1 MFEKIRVVENH
12 AMLLVSKRAVFMF
25 IGFLLLM
32 TALLMAF
39 FLWADFDYILGR
51 RSLAMKVG
59 QTSISLADLKKIQQ
73 VSGARARQLSEPAF
87 ASDFFTTLLL
97 AEGGRQAGLDRQPT
111 FLKKI
116 ADFDA
121 ALKHSTDDETV
132 ARAAFLIEELAEAC
146 RQKILNQADEPGE
159 AARAGTTQITPPP
172 ARVRLHLR
180 TILASDAS
188 LVNEIMTRHAGGLS
202 FAELNASYSV
212 SLYRTLGGDLGW
224 KSAADFPAGV
234 FDRLLAVPVGSLTS
248 AFSDENGTHIF
259 EIIAR
264 PGEDPN
270 ASARAIREQLLR
282 ETNKRRMARA
292 MIDLRARIDYWINP
306 VIQVKCQVSPGAEP
320 AGSGQN
326 P

>member
-25 IGFLLLM
+25 IGVLLLM
-32 TALLMAF
+32 TTLLMTF

-73 VSGARARQLSEPAF
+73 LSGIQARQLSEAAF
-87 ASDFFTTLLL
+87 ASDFFMTLLL
-97 AEGGRQAGLDRQPT
+97 AEGGRQAALDRQPA

-121 ALKHSTDDETV
+121 ALKNSTDDETV
-132 ARAAFLIEELAEAC
+132 ARAAFLIEELAEAF
-146 RQKILNQADEPGE
+146 RQKILTQADDPGE
-159 AARAGTTQITPPP
+159 AANAGKPHIAPPP
-172 ARVRLHLR
+172 PRVRLHLR

-188 LVNEIMTRHAGGLS
+188 AVAEIMNQHAGGLS

-212 SLYRTLGGDLGW
+212 SLYKSLGGDLGW
-224 KSAADFPAGV
+224 KSADDFPAGV
-234 FDRLLAVPVGSLTS
+234 FDRLLAVPVGSIS
-248 AFSDENGTHIF
+248 NAFSDENGTHIF

-264 PGEDPN
+264 PGEDPK
-270 ASARAIREQLLR
+270 AAERATREQLLR
-282 ETNKRRMARA
+282 ESNKRRMARA
-292 MIDLRARIDYWINP
+292 MIDLRSRIDYWINP